1 MTLFHL
7 QDIHYATLTVEQTLR
22 FALKTKVPHR
32 TTRLRDE
39 SREEFIQLV
48 IDTLLKVFAMSHVRN
63 TIVGDAAVRGVSG
76 GERKR

>member
-1 MTLFHL
+1 M

-32 TTRLRDE
+32 TSRLRDE
-39 SREEFIQLV
+39 SREEFIDLV
-48 IDTLLKVFAMSHVRN
+48 IDVLLKMFGMTHVRS